1 MQVSEKFVDFVGTLL
16 TTRAVADS
24 SDLASRLKITVFN
37 DFLKSELQSRL
48 AHNGG
53 KHNTAVMMSMCM
65 VVAANHRTSFE
76 LLLGTQDYVTTNV
89 FGPHQDDDN
98 VIGGDQAMLCFTTFN
113 GWLKQEGSKVLKKFI
128 EETMMT
134 SDTDDDEMAL
144 KMNYALASLQ
154 QGLWNYLARHVRS
167 FNSNDG
173 EKVSGEED
181 VGVLAELPGFPHV
194 AIHECSA
201 APVVAKN
208 GSGGEAGE
216 EEEDTVK
223 EGWLTLSSDLRRG
236 TASLEPFSELL
247 RIPGTQL
254 FHIGTVKRFSR
265 WMRLLCGTC
274 TETTTPQCCDQ
285 GCEATPSPT
294 SQYPKVQKA
303 ISEAIS
309 DDESRLLLS
318 FVFEGKRA
326 VAAKKVLAAVLTEQP
341 TTTTTTSTTPSS
353 SSACDVDHYSFLLSR
368 IPLWYPT
375 VPTHWSPM
383 DYMMLTG
390 TDLAEVVPQKKEQ
403 LSSFVCDVK
412 GALFSALRIPALP
425 ENDNDPVIPVLESPL
440 GELHSDIIKYLAPE
454 LSSCCS
460 SSTTTPTTLLAMFL
474 QELFSE
480 AHVQWA
486 RATFDS
492 RAFNLNF
499 NGEVRLVLA
508 PVIDMVNHNGDRS
521 DILVRRVDPITQ
533 DFVIENGAALPPQTS
548 VHPTTTVV
556 AARPQE
562 LFMSYG
568 PLQNWELLLS
578 YGFAFNPL
586 QQQAIASTTAATDRE
601 EQEMLLRRKLLIGNA
616 YDRVPLPL
624 DLSGEDDATDE
635 ESLSFVARR
644 KPIIDKACLQ
654 VGQGVWVGPPVQL
667 HSLPKASLEALRQGA
682 INNKKEGGT
691 ISVEHYDVLES
702 IPAIAP
708 YPAVLATLR
717 LTHSQIEEFPS
728 LEANPFKP
736 VSDETEATMVATLS
750 AVLRSIILSFYN
762 PSVAETV
769 DILTTAAAADA
780 ANKEEK
786 TDDEDKVIQTSTMD
800 NKMGEEEEE
809 EEEDGG
815 LPVNEALSYFV
826 NLPLL
831 AMAHG
836 CLRWCC
842 DQTGEDF
849 KVVVEETLN
858 QLNYDDDDGDANSED
873 DA

>member
-1 MQVSEKFVDFVGTLL
+1 MSEKFVDFVGTLL
-16 TTRAVADS
+16 TTRAVADTT
-24 SDLASRLKITVFN
+24 DLASRLKITIFN
-37 DFLKSELQSRL
+37 DYLKSELQSRL
-48 AHNGG
+48 ALNGG
-53 KHNTAVMMSMCM
+53 RHNTAVMMSMCM

-76 LLLGTQDYVTTNV
+76 LLLGTRHYVVMNV
-89 FGPHQDDDN
+89 FGPQQQQQDVD
-98 VIGGDQAMLCFTTFN
+98 DQAMLCFTTFN
-113 GWLKQEGSKVLKKFI
+113 GWLKQEGSKVFKKFI
-128 EETMMT
+128 EESLMT
-134 SDTDDDEMAL
+134 SDKDDDKAAL

-154 QGLWNYLARHVRS
+154 QGLWKYLARHVRS
-167 FNSNDG
+167 YTCDEKGG
-173 EKVSGEED
+173 EQGE
-181 VGVLAELPGFPHV
+181 VGVLAELPGYPNV

-201 APVVAKN
+201 APVVA
-208 GSGGEAGE
+208 GGCGDEQ
-216 EEEDTVK
+216 EDEVK
-223 EGWLTLSSDLRRG
+223 EGWLTLSSNLRGG

-265 WMRLLCGTC
+265 WMRLLSGT
-274 TETTTPQCCDQ
+274 TSSTGSSPQCCDRD
-285 GCEATPSPT
+285 CEATPSPT
-294 SQYPKVQKA
+294 SQYPKVQKGISDA
-303 ISEAIS
+303 IA

-326 VAAKKVLAAVLTEQP
+326 VAVKKVLDALSEASENEHQQP
-341 TTTTTTSTTPSS
+341 TTTTTATSS
-353 SSACDVDHYSFLLSR
+353 CDVDHFSFLLSR

-403 LSSFVCDVK
+403 LSSFVCAVK
-412 GALFSALRIPALP
+412 GALFGALRIPSLP
-425 ENDNDPVIPVLESPL
+425 ENSNGSEQPTTTIPALVSPL
-440 GELHSDIIKYLAPE
+440 GELHSDVLKYLAPE
-454 LSSCCS
+454 LYVVASS
-460 SSTTTPTTLLAMFL
+460 SSTTSTTLLALFL
-474 QELFSE
+474 TELFSE

-499 NGEVRLVLA
+499 DGEVRLVLA

-521 DILVRRVDPITQ
+521 DILVRRVDPVTQ
-533 DFVIENGAALPPQTS
+533 DFVIEIGAALPPQS
-548 VHPTTTVV
+548 VHSTPTQAVTAATT
-556 AARPQE
+556 ARPRE
-562 LFMSYG
+562 LYMSYG

-586 QQQAIASTTAATDRE
+586 QHQTSVSSTTTTTDRE
-601 EQEMLLRRKLLIGNA
+601 EQEMLLRQKLLIGNA

-644 KPIIDKACLQ
+644 KAIIEKACLQ

-667 HSLPKASLEALRQGA
+667 HSLPKETLETLRQGV
-682 INNKKEGGT
+682 INRKKSGDDVLAD
-691 ISVEHYDVLES
+691 SDVLES
-702 IPAIAP
+702 IPSIAP

-762 PSVAETV
+762 PSIVETV
-769 DILTTAAAADA
+769 GILTSGPASDVATK
-780 ANKEEK
+780 N
-786 TDDEDKVIQTSTMD
+786 
-800 NKMGEEEEE
+800 GEEN
-809 EEEDGG
+809 EEEDADE
-815 LPVNEALSYFV
+815 LPVNEALSYYV

-842 DQTGEDF
+842 EQTGEDF

-858 QLNYDDDDGDANSED
+858 QLNYDEDDDDNSED